1 MRNVA
6 RGILGLITVLAL
18 AVATDSAG
26 GQPPMPAD
34 CSDKYKGSV
43 CAVLMYEGDVVA
55 VLNYPKL

>member
-6 RGILGLITVLAL
+6 RGIMGLFAVLAL

-34 CSDKYKGSV
+34 CSTKHKGSV
-43 CAVLMYEGDVVA
+43 CAVLTYEDEVVA
-55 VLNYPKL
+55 VLYYPEL

>member
-6 RGILGLITVLAL
+6 RGILGLFTAFAL

-34 CSDKYKGSV
+34 CSVKNKGSV
-43 CAVLMYEGDVVA
+43 CAVWTHEGEVVA
-55 VLNYPKL
+55 ILNYPRL